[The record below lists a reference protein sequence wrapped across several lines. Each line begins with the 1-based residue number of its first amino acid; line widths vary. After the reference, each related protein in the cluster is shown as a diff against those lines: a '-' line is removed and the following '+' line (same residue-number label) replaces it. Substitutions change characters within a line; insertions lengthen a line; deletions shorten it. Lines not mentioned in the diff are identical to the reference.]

1 MSKTYRGRAPLPRP
15 GGPMRDQRK
24 EQSRRAARGRVNF
37 DGMGE
42 DEDPD
47 AYDRMRDE
55 ALMGGWDYR

>member
-1 MSKTYRGRAPLPRP
+1 
-15 GGPMRDQRK
+15 MRDQRK
-24 EQSRRAARGRVNF
+24 EQDRRAARGRVNF